1 MCPVDILASITDL
14 PWLLPSVPRLFDCF
28 RLNTTFHLLRTLAA
42 MQPRLITS
50 ETETAVITVKL
61 LTYTCD
67 MVATADRKWFALLLR
82 LLSSGMW
89 LHVIRWKLDDMSEEH
104 IAIILRIGEHT
115 KFIPDHSITAEKTL
129 NEDYFCWVVISC
141 RLLFIDCLTLFWG
154 LWLKSSLGTIHQC
167 WYYDYTV
174 MNTSSFCKS
183 HWEVFV
189 LHPSYVMIIIW
200 ICSLQMIKMAPVV
213 RPQWILVPFSFQ

>member
-82 LLSSGMW
+82 LLSSGM
-89 LHVIRWKLDDMSEEH
+89 
-104 IAIILRIGEHT
+104 
-115 KFIPDHSITAEKTL
+115 
-129 NEDYFCWVVISC
+129 
-141 RLLFIDCLTLFWG
+141 
-154 LWLKSSLGTIHQC
+154 
-167 WYYDYTV
+167 
-174 MNTSSFCKS
+174 
-183 HWEVFV
+183 
-189 LHPSYVMIIIW
+189 
-200 ICSLQMIKMAPVV
+200 
-213 RPQWILVPFSFQ
+213 